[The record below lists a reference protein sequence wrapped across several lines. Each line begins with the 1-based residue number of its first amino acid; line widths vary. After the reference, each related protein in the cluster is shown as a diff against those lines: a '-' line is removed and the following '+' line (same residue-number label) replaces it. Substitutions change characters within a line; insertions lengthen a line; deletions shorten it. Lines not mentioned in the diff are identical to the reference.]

1 MMIYFIVKH
10 LQLTFPFFV
19 IFVAAVL
26 EQRNG
31 PAAGI
36 ESTVAESSPA
46 VIIKEKLEESF
57 EPICLNIPHA
67 QVEDEPSQRINP
79 SLRGCGFHIRNEIET
94 HPNVEHQFLPSYAG
108 KSPVRH
114 SYLKEDMELKSLAD
128 LRRVPGE
135 DNFVS
140 LHLGEPEMKRRKHS
154 DPSFCIKEL
163 K

>member
-1 MMIYFIVKH
+1 MSVN
-10 LQLTFPFFV
+10 FV
-19 IFVAAVL
+19 GAVL

-36 ESTVAESSPA
+36 DSTVAESSPT
-46 VIIKEKLEESF
+46 VTIKEKVEESF

-67 QVEDEPSQRINP
+67 QVEDEPSERMNP
-79 SLRGCGFHIRNEIET
+79 SLRPCGFDIRNEIET
-94 HPNVEHQFLPSYAG
+94 VANVEHQFIPSYGG

-114 SYLKEDMELKSLAD
+114 SYLKEDMELKSLAE
-128 LRRVPGE
+128 LRSGPGE